1 MSFPRAFRLPW
12 QASTGAPSLVVLTV
26 GVVAVAAAL
35 AAVVLRHAYVG
46 VDDANIAM
54 VYARNLA
61 MGHGFVYNV
70 GGERV
75 EGFTSMLFVLVA
87 AGVFAMSPLPELSL
101 LGLCVILAGLS
112 VVLPATAVRAFV
124 RDGAAE
130 AARFGPLALIM
141 VAWAVGSPAFILWTT
156 VSLMDMA
163 LWAFLWSSS
172 VAVVLREIGASEP
185 VRTRLA
191 LISVLAALLPIARPE
206 GFAAAPLFI
215 LTYALGR
222 RLHTTTW
229 RPFITALAIPTLAWL
244 GATVGITLFR
254 IAYFGFPLPNT
265 YYAKV
270 SPNAWYSLA
279 TGARYLAQFLSAQP
293 IAILVVGAIT
303 AGLVLNAKLAVSV
316 LARGS
321 FAVEA
326 EQAFPVIR
334 VAHFA
339 VSLLA
344 LGGLLLPVYA
354 GGDHFAGFRF
364 YQPVWPTLILPIILL
379 GLDVSTTLRAR
390 RQDERHRLAWLG
402 ALTSLPI
409 LVSLVA
415 PKAAQTEPA
424 LPLNEFQIAEDGR
437 RLGVALNH
445 LFPSAPPRVGVKAA
459 GGVQYTYHGPI
470 FDLFGLNDVRMGH
483 SPGERR
489 GRKNHAAFDKNI
501 FWSVE
506 PAIVTPVLCPGPIDT
521 VLGPLDLRTYS
532 DGTLGGIFRD
542 SKFKDRYRMVIV
554 GGVSHRRLFQ
564 GDPLFFVPPWF
575 PQARFDGEA
584 YRDARLIAYV
594 TRSTVERL
602 VSEGWQVTVVS
613 EPAAE
618 AVGDAARAEG
628 ACTPPAPSDGGGR

>member
-1 MSFPRAFRLPW
+1 MALPRAFRLPW
-12 QASTGAPSLVVLTV
+12 QANMGEPSLVVLTV
-26 GVVAVAAAL
+26 GAVAVAAAL
-35 AAVVLRHAYVG
+35 AAVVLRHTYVG

-54 VYARNLA
+54 VYARNLV
-61 MGHGFVYNV
+61 MGHGFAYNV

-87 AGVFAMSPLPELSL
+87 AGVFAISPLPELTL
-101 LGLCVILAGLS
+101 LGLCVLFAGLS
-112 VVLPATAVRAFV
+112 IVLPLTAVRAFV
-124 RDGAAE
+124 RDGAAQGS
-130 AARFGPLALIM
+130 RLGPLELIM

-156 VSLMDMA
+156 VSLMDVA
-163 LWAFLWSSS
+163 LWACLWSSA
-172 VAVVLREIGASEP
+172 VTVVLREIGDSEP
-185 VRTRLA
+185 RRTRLV
-191 LISVLAALLPIARPE
+191 LISVLGALLPLARPE

-215 LTYALGR
+215 LAYTLGR
-222 RLHTTTW
+222 RLRTTAW
-229 RPFITALAIPTLAWL
+229 RPFISALAVPTFAWL

-270 SPNAWYSLA
+270 SPNAWYNLA

-293 IAILVVGAIT
+293 IVIVVVGAIT

-321 FAVEA
+321 SAA
-326 EQAFPVIR
+326 KADQALPVIR

-364 YQPVWPTLILPIILL
+364 YQPVWPTLILPIIFL
-379 GLDVSTTLRAR
+379 GLDVSATLRAR
-390 RQDERHRLAWLG
+390 RPDERQRLPWLG

-409 LVSLVA
+409 IVSLAA
-415 PKAAQTEPA
+415 PTAAQTEPA

-437 RLGVALNH
+437 RLGVALNR

-489 GRKNHAAFDKNI
+489 GRKNHAAFDKTI
-501 FWSVE
+501 FWSVR
-506 PAIVTPVLCPGPIDT
+506 PAVVTPVLCPGPIDT
-521 VLGPLDLRTYS
+521 VLGPMDLRTHS

-542 SKFKDRYRMVIV
+542 SKFRDHYRMVIV
-554 GGVSHRRLFQ
+554 GGVSHRRLFED
-564 GDPLFFVPPWF
+564 DPLFFVPPWF

-594 TRSTVERL
+594 ARSMVERL
-602 VSEGWQVTVVS
+602 VSEGWQVTVMS

-618 AVGDAARAEG
+618 AVGDDAARAEG
-628 ACTPPAPSDGGGR
+628 PCTPPAKAARY